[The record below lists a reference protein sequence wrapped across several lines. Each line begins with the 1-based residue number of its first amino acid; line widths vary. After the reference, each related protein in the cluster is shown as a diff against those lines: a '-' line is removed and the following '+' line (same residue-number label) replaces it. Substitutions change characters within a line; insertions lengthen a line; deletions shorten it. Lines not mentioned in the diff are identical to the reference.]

1 MELLKF
7 YLVIVISATKPHP
20 SVGASYTS
28 MPNKFCPGR
37 NELFESKLGVFK
49 SADECKKKC
58 TDDPKCVSA
67 EWFGDNPT
75 QCDTSSTCTS
85 DKVVDAPRSY
95 GVVIYVKQ
103 AARNPHPRVGAS
115 YTSFANKWCKDQND
129 RFESK
134 LGVLK
139 SADECKKKCT
149 DDPKCV
155 SAEWFGDNPTQC
167 DTSSTCTSDKV
178 VDAPRD
184 YGVVIYVKQAARNP
198 HPRVGAS
205 YTSFAN
211 KWCKDQND
219 RFESK
224 LGVLKS

>member
-67 EWFGDNPT
+67 EWFGDDPT
-75 QCDTSSTCTS
+75 QCDTSSSCTS
-85 DKVVDAPRSY
+85 DR
-95 GVVIYVKQ
+95 
-103 AARNPHPRVGAS
+103 
-115 YTSFANKWCKDQND
+115 
-129 RFESK
+129 
-134 LGVLK
+134 
-139 SADECKKKCT
+139 
-149 DDPKCV
+149 
-155 SAEWFGDNPTQC
+155 
-167 DTSSTCTSDKV
+167 V

-184 YGVVIYVKQAARNP
+184 YDMVIFVEQAALRCLINFALVEMSCSSP
-198 HPRVGAS
+198 SWECLEVP
-205 YTSFAN
+205 TS
-211 KWCKDQND
+211 
-219 RFESK
+219 
-224 LGVLKS
+224 V